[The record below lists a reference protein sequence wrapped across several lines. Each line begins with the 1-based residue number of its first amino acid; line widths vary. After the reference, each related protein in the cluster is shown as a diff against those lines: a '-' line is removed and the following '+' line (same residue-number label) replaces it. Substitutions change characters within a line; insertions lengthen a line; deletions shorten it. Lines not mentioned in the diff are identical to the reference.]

1 MRPALILAS
10 TSPSRR
16 KLLKNAGLSFSSIR
30 PHVDERAVEAPY
42 RLLGARPEFLAG
54 LLAREKALDV
64 SRRVRDAVVIGG
76 DQVMAFQGK
85 PYSKPES
92 RTQAAE
98 HLRLLSGK
106 SHFLYSALAIARD
119 GEILFETMEPA
130 TIRLRNLQENEIEAY
145 LAGLSDEVL
154 FSSGLYQLEGTGV
167 RLFDRVEGDYFTIL
181 GLPMLPLLAGLR
193 QLDCIDG

>member
-1 MRPALILAS
+1 MRPALVLAS

-16 KLLKNAGLSFSSIR
+16 KLLQNAGLSFSSVR

-42 RLLGARPEFLAG
+42 RSAGVRPEFLAG

-64 SRRVRDAVVIGG
+64 SRRMPAAMVIGG

-92 RTQAAE
+92 REQAAA

-106 SHFLYSALAIARD
+106 THFLHSAVAIARD
-119 GEILFETMEPA
+119 GEILFETLETA
-130 TIRLRNLQENEIEAY
+130 TMRLRVLPESEIKLY
-145 LAGLSDEVL
+145 LAGLADDVL